1 MRLTR
6 ATAWAMTQ
14 PKESPFALAGK
25 TALIAA
31 LLAAIFAIDRA
42 TDAAP
47 VQHLYYVPIVL
58 AGLWFTLSA
67 SLTAA
72 GAAVLLYH
80 FANVHLRTL
89 RYGEADILQ
98 IVVFLAVAI
107 VTSRLTG
114 DARRLH
120 ALAMTDDLTGLHNL
134 RSFEAQLAALIG
146 AARATGSPVSLLVAD
161 VDRLKSLNDRYGH
174 LTGAEAV
181 RTIGQIIGLS
191 VPDDAIACRYGG
203 DEFVIALPACD
214 ERRAAEVAERLR
226 RTVQAAAPVLA
237 GVRFPVGALS
247 ISVGVACRGESDASP
262 IDGHSTAGEA
272 LFRAADAAL
281 YAAKH
286 GGRNGVAVRPPPD
299 RRSPAGERDGPPEPP
314 RAAPYSFSAI
324 PNRSAIR

>member
-6 ATAWAMTQ
+6 AIAGQVVRA
-14 PKESPFALAGK
+14 KDSRFAILRRA
-25 TALIAA
+25 AAIAA
-31 LLAAIFAIDRA
+31 LLAAIFVLDRA

-98 IVVFLAVAI
+98 VVVFFAVAI
-107 VTSRLTG
+107 VTTRLTA

-134 RSFEAQLAALIG
+134 RSFEAGLAALMR
-146 AARATGSPVSLLVAD
+146 ARAAGSPVSLLVAD
-161 VDRLKSLNDRYGH
+161 VDRLKSLNDRHGH

-181 RTIGQIIGLS
+181 RT
-191 VPDDAIACRYGG
+191 
-203 DEFVIALPACD
+203 
-214 ERRAAEVAERLR
+214 
-226 RTVQAAAPVLA
+226 
-237 GVRFPVGALS
+237 VG
-247 ISVGVACRGESDASP
+247 
-262 IDGHSTAGEA
+262 
-272 LFRAADAAL
+272 
-281 YAAKH
+281 
-286 GGRNGVAVRPPPD
+286 
-299 RRSPAGERDGPPEPP
+299 
-314 RAAPYSFSAI
+314 
-324 PNRSAIR
+324 